1 MAEMSENMCIV
12 CLSEVAEPFL
22 LQCCRKPIDNDCFS
36 AWVGTCRN
44 QYNPITCPHCRTQLT
59 ETGEI
64 EMDEVNFEGEDFFSL
79 LSEEIM
85 QEETPPPSPTNE
97 FSEQFS
103 EQFMSRVRHIW
114 RERPFWRDDRGEW
127 MGQIRDCID
136 GYVMTVSLG
145 IHPTTIQ
152 ENMETYVFYF
162 DRYQMYYGW
171 EHYQ

>member
-1 MAEMSENMCIV
+1 MAEMSENKCIV
-12 CLSEVAEPFL
+12 CWSEAAEPFL
-22 LQCCRKPIDNDCFS
+22 LQCCRKPINNDCF
-36 AWVGTCRN
+36 ATWVGTCRN
-44 QYNPITCPHCRTQLT
+44 QNSPVTCPHCRTQLT

-64 EMDEVNFEGEDFFSL
+64 VMDEANFEGEDFFSL

-85 QEETPPPSPTNE
+85 QEETPPPSPTNK
-97 FSEQFS
+97 FS

-114 RERPFWRDDRGEW
+114 RERPFWRDDNGEW

-136 GYVMTVSLG
+136 GYVMTVSSG
-145 IHPTTIQ
+145 IQPTTIQ
-152 ENMETYVFYF
+152 ENMNTYVFYF